1 MIPLNEEFGIQRLK
15 QQCDNSI
22 TRIYGF
28 IMYTRRHSYIV
39 KVLRD
44 NDFWNELNE
53 ISGANW
59 PIFSVKPLLDGKYG
73 RPRSSNDE
81 YVMEHMIPIWN
92 EPNQN
97 RKLLNLFNLKES
109 SNLPCFI
116 AFIWNDKQE
125 LEQITW
131 PLKNTSEQD
140 AFDSIREIVEII
152 SQVESDILPQYK
164 SSESV
169 FREVK
174 DSIEAVVS
182 RRKLISGA
190 QKIIS
195 VKNML
200 ESLKP

>member
-1 MIPLNEEFGIQRLK
+1 MIPLNEDFGIHKLK

-28 IMYTRRHSYIV
+28 IMYTRSHSYIV

-44 NDFWNELNE
+44 NDFSNELNE

-59 PIFSVKPLLDGKYG
+59 PIFSVKPLLEEKHEA
-73 RPRSSNDE
+73 PCSSIDE
-81 YVMEHMIPIWN
+81 NVIQMMKPTWN

-97 RKLLNLFNLKES
+97 RKLLDFFNLKES
-109 SNLPCFI
+109 QHLPCFI
-116 AFIWNDKQE
+116 TFIWNDKQE

-131 PLKNTSEQD
+131 PLKNTSKQD
-140 AFDSIREIVEII
+140 AFNSIREIVTII
-152 SQVESDILPQYK
+152 SQREFGILPQYK

-174 DSIEAVVS
+174 GSIQGVIE
-182 RRKLISGA
+182 RRKIIIIAERFLRIKELLIG
-190 QKIIS
+190 
-195 VKNML
+195 
-200 ESLKP
+200 LK

>member
-1 MIPLNEEFGIQRLK
+1 MIPLNEEFGIQKLK

-22 TRIYGF
+22 ARIYGF

-44 NDFWNELNE
+44 SDFWNELNE

-59 PIFSVKPLLDGKYG
+59 PIFSIKPLKDGKYIM
-73 RPRSSNDE
+73 PHSDDE
-81 YVMEHMIPIWN
+81 NMMYHMIPTWN

-97 RKLLNLFNLKES
+97 RNLLNFFNLNES

-116 AFIWNDKQE
+116 AFIWNDKEE
-125 LEQITW
+125 LEQLTW
-131 PLKNTSEQD
+131 PLKNTSEQE
-140 AFDSIREIVEII
+140 AFDSIREVVEII
-152 SQVESDILPQYK
+152 SQTESNILPQKK
-164 SSESV
+164 SSENV

-174 DSIEAVVS
+174 GNIEAVIS
-182 RRKLISGA
+182 KRKLIKGA
-190 QKIIS
+190 KKLIS
-195 VKNML
+195 IKDLL

>member
-1 MIPLNEEFGIQRLK
+1 MVSLSEEFGIHNLK
-15 QQCDNSI
+15 EKCGNYT

-28 IMYTRRHSYIV
+28 IMYTRKHSYIV

-44 NDFWNELNE
+44 IDFWNELNE

-59 PIFSVKPLLDGKYG
+59 PIFSVKPLKEGEYTF
-73 RPRSSNDE
+73 PRSNRDE
-81 YVMEHMIPIWN
+81 EVMQMMIPTWH

-97 RKLLNLFNLKES
+97 RTLLNFFNLRES

-116 AFIWNDKQE
+116 AFIWNNKNE

-140 AFDSIREIVEII
+140 AFDSIREVVEII
-152 SQVESDILPQYK
+152 SQTESAILPSLK
-164 SSESV
+164 SSENV

-174 DSIEAVVS
+174 GNIEAKME
-182 RRKLISGA
+182 RRKLINGA
-190 QKIIS
+190 QKIVSI
-195 VKNML
+195 KKLL
-200 ESLKP
+200 ESLKS